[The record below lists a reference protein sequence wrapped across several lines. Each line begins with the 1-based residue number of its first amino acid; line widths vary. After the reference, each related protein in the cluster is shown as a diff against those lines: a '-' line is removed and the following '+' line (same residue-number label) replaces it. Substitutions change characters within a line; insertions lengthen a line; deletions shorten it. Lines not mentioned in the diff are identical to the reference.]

1 MNANNWNSAVTVRL
15 SDDNKGYYVHGDERI
30 PSDVLLP
37 RVTGILN
44 IIEKQGLRT
53 WAMNM
58 ALDYLREHINTTDTG
73 SPAEAVRN
81 ALSPEA
87 LNELLENASHAH
99 EQKRDTAADYGV
111 DAHALLQQLYIDPET
126 AVPDEFRPVVDAW
139 EEWIDNAG
147 LKIIGTELSM
157 YYYNDALSFAGTA
170 DLLAVNS
177 DGIPVICDYKTG
189 ANVYPEYALQMA
201 AYSLALS
208 YCNSRGHSTDKL
220 FTDEQIENTRAFII
234 KLPKEEGKL
243 PDIKEVNNLAKQRQ
257 AFTYA
262 CMLRQ
267 WQSGRD
273 KWVKKSRKKII
284 I

>member
-30 PSDVLLP
+30 PSDVMLP

-111 DAHALLQQLYIDPET
+111 EAHALLQQLYIDPET

-157 YYYNDALSFAGTA
+157 YYYNDAFAFAGTA

>member
-30 PSDVLLP
+30 PSDVMLP

-58 ALDYLREHINTTDTG
+58 ALDYLRAHINTTDTG

-111 DAHALLQQLYIDPET
+111 EAHALLQQLYIDPET

-157 YYYNDALSFAGTA
+157 YYYNDAFSFAGTA

-208 YCNSRGHSTDKL
+208 YCNSRGHSKDKL

>member
-30 PSDVLLP
+30 PSDVMLP

-58 ALDYLREHINTTDTG
+58 ALDYLRAHINTTDTG

-111 DAHALLQQLYIDPET
+111 EAHALLQQLYIDPET

-157 YYYNDALSFAGTA
+157 YYYNDAFSFAGTA

>member
-111 DAHALLQQLYIDPET
+111 EAHALLQQLYIDPET

>member
-30 PSDVLLP
+30 PEDVMLP

-87 LNELLENASHAH
+87 LNELLENARHAH

-111 DAHALLQQLYIDPET
+111 EAHALLQQLYIDPET

-157 YYYNDALSFAGTA
+157 YYYNDAFSFAGTA

-267 WQSGRD
+267 WQSSRD
-273 KWVKKSRKKII
+273 KWVKKSRKKIVI
-284 I
+284 